1 MNKKVNFDIRITLI
15 YLFFGIGWIL
25 LSDVLLQLFV
35 EDVHYQAAFQSVKGV
50 LFVALSATVIY
61 IIARYY
67 VRQQQEINKRL
78 MEAKNLAEENDRLK
92 SAFLANLSHEIRT
105 PMNGILGFISLLENQ
120 VLSSENLEK
129 YLEQVKKSS
138 DRMLETI
145 NNIIEISRIES
156 EELPVY
162 KTKVNVNSMLKSL
175 VDYFLPAAKE
185 KGLQLILTN
194 EVEPH
199 HMKVETDKAKVEAIL
214 SNLIK
219 NGLKFTSNGFVEVG
233 CRSGNDSVLFYV
245 RDTGTGIPD
254 DWHEIIFERFAQ
266 VDSRGAS
273 PYEGLG
279 LGLPIAKF
287 YTDLLRGKLWL
298 ESQEGTGS
306 TFWLE
311 LPDKMT
317 D

>member
-1 MNKKVNFDIRITLI
+1 MKVNFDIRITLI
-15 YLFFGIGWIL
+15 YLFLGIAWIL
-25 LSDVLLQLFV
+25 LSDILLQLFV

-50 LFVALSATVIY
+50 LFVSLSSIVIFF
-61 IIARYY
+61 IARYY
-67 VRQQQEINKRL
+67 MRQQQEITKRL
-78 MEAKNLAEENDRLK
+78 LEAKNLAEENDRLK

-105 PMNGILGFISLLENQ
+105 PMNGIVGFISLLENR
-120 VLSSENLEK
+120 VLSSEHMEK

-138 DRMLETI
+138 DRMLDTI

-162 KTKVNVNSMLKSL
+162 KTKVNIHTMLRGLYDS
-175 VDYFLPAAKE
+175 FLPSAKE
-185 KGLQLILTN
+185 KGLNLLLSN
-194 EVEPH
+194 KVEPIDT
-199 HMKVETDKAKVEAIL
+199 KVETDRNKLEAIL

-219 NGLKFTSNGFVEVG
+219 NGLKFTSNGLVEIG
-233 CRSGNDSVLFYV
+233 CQPGDGSVLFYI

-254 DWHEIIFERFAQ
+254 EWHEIIFERFAQ
-266 VDSRGAS
+266 VDSKVAS

-279 LGLPIAKF
+279 LGLPIARF
-287 YTDLLRGKLWL
+287 YTGLLGGKLWL

-306 TFWLE
+306 TFWLS
-311 LPDKMT
+311 LPVKMN

>member
-1 MNKKVNFDIRITLI
+1 MKVNFDIKITLI
-15 YLFFGIGWIL
+15 YLFLGIGWIL
-25 LSDVLLQLFV
+25 LSDILLQLFV
-35 EDVHYQAAFQSVKGV
+35 EDVHYQSAFQSVKGV
-50 LFVALSATVIY
+50 LFVALSAVVIY
-61 IIARYY
+61 FIARYY
-67 VRQQQEINKRL
+67 MRQQEEVTKRL
-78 MEAKNLAEENDRLK
+78 LEAKNLAEENDRLK

-105 PMNGILGFISLLENQ
+105 PMNGIVGFISLLENR
-120 VLSSENLEK
+120 VLSSGHMEK

-162 KTKVNVNSMLKSL
+162 KTKVNIHSMLRGLHDS
-175 VDYFLPAAKE
+175 FSPAAKE
-185 KGLQLILTN
+185 KGLQLLLRN
-194 EVEPH
+194 EVEPIDT
-199 HMKVETDKAKVEAIL
+199 KVETDRNKLEAIL

-219 NGLKFTSNGFVEVG
+219 NGLKFTSNGVVEIG
-233 CRSGNDSVLFYV
+233 CKPGDGSVLFYI
-245 RDTGTGIPD
+245 RDTGAGIPD

-266 VDSRGAS
+266 VDSPIAS

-287 YTDLLRGKLWL
+287 YTELLGGKLWL

-306 TFWLE
+306 TFWLS
-311 LPDKMT
+311 LPFRMND
-317 D
+317 